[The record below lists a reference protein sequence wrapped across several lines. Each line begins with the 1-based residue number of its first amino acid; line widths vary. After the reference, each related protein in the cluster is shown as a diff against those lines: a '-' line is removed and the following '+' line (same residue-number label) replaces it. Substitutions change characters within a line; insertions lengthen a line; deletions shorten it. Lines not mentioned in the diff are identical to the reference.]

1 MNGINNGGCTLS
13 FANCCT
19 VSECLKIAIISTLT
33 IEIVGLMKRR
43 IYRRTF
49 HYSYYLRSNTFR
61 VAFLTCRIAL
71 LKQCKKTKWQLECAF
86 ALIILI
92 QIIILVQ
99 TSYRKENSPT
109 SNCLSNRNKSAGKWG
124 HVVYIEILGR
134 CKRECGTSPRYTGI
148 IIMVLIKRALIKS
161 VRRRESAI
169 NNGPI
174 CSRYPTT
181 RGPATQFTP
190 FAFTMTT
197 RWIRKNA
204 CYEKSLVFFFPQKY
218 FLCFSHVEMFFSRR

>member
-33 IEIVGLMKRR
+33 IEIVGLMERR

-92 QIIILVQ
+92 HIIILVQ

-134 CKRECGTSPRYTGI
+134 CKRECGTSLRYTGI

-197 RWIRKNA
+197 RWIRINVTKNLL
-204 CYEKSLVFFFPQKY
+204 YFFF
-218 FLCFSHVEMFFSRR
+218 FSKVLFVLFTCRNVF